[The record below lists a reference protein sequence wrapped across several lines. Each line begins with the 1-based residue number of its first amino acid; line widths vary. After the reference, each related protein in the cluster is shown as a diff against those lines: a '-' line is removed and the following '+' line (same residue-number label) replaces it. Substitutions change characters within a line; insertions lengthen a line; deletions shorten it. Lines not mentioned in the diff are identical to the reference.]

1 MTGEVVL
8 PACLRS
14 IPVQTLVLILSIF
27 GWIFPPRAVTLW
39 QLIDTCSS
47 SADGKLMDGCLF
59 VARHKQ
65 SSSVRL
71 TRTLLHLQVSDILL
85 HSDVAL
91 LKLKDKAR
99 ISERSLPVCL
109 PSPPGGGEPTTTT
122 PPLAFTTR
130 WVFEARRGDAPS
142 SQTRLVRVGDVSQCG
157 GERARG
163 GAGEAVISGNPLCV
177 IGEPALLQRASAALG
192 SGITVAPAASGV
204 LSAGGAPEASVTLGS
219 SSAWRLPA
227 WRWSRRRREG
237 TGRRESATLE
247 TGLRRT

>member
-1 MTGEVVL
+1 
-8 PACLRS
+8 
-14 IPVQTLVLILSIF
+14 
-27 GWIFPPRAVTLW
+27 
-39 QLIDTCSS
+39 
-47 SADGKLMDGCLF
+47 MDGCLF

-99 ISERSLPVCL
+99 ISERLLPVCL

-204 LSAGGAPEASVTLGS
+204 LSAGGAPEASGDAWQLLGLEAS
-219 SSAWRLPA
+219 RLEVEQEEE
-227 WRWSRRRREG
+227 RRHRQTRIGNFRDWIE
-237 TGRRESATLE
+237 ANLK
-247 TGLRRT
+247 